1 MTKPKWQGL
10 KTMRPLYFVAF
21 IFAAL
26 LPEVAWANYGP
37 PPVASTA
44 PKTLIL
50 LLPLMILFTEL
61 GGGYKILEAE
71 RSEKFEWWR
80 KAKPLLAFLGIC
92 LPVLFQVWS
101 VIGLVYLAFV
111 IFCIFRGLRL
121 IYYGLSKR
129 FSRIPPQWSSQVKV
143 SRLILAGLMILG
155 TLIVLVIASGDA
167 VTAGHNGRRAYDSD
181 TKANLH
187 NIYLACKA
195 YWADSGSSKGCN
207 DDVFTLTTYGY
218 IQSSGVL
225 LGDGGGHELNFSIM
239 AKSKNSENAYKINS
253 LGTITRKENKHGEDW
268 EGNPVQ
274 TPSVFSKAYNLL
286 VQFLTE

>member
-1 MTKPKWQGL
+1 
-10 KTMRPLYFVAF
+10 MRPLFFVAF

-44 PKTLIL
+44 PKTLML
-50 LLPLMILFTEL
+50 LIPLVILFTEL
-61 GGGYKILEAE
+61 GGGYKIFKTKPS
-71 RSEKFEWWR
+71 RYFGWWET
-80 KAKPLLAFLGIC
+80 AKPLLALSGIC
-92 LPVLFQVWS
+92 FPVFLQS
-101 VIGLVYLAFV
+101 RQEIGWILLGFTV
-111 IFCIFRGLRL
+111 FCGIRALQL
-121 IYYGLSKR
+121 IYFGLFKLIAR
-129 FSRIPPQWSSQVKV
+129 TQPQWSKEVRV
-143 SRLILAGLMILG
+143 GRLIPAGLMIIATTYL
-155 TLIVLVIASGDA
+155 LVIASGDA

-195 YWADSGSSKGCN
+195 YWMDKGASNNCNLDVASGTS
-207 DDVFTLTTYGY
+207 YGY
-218 IQSSGVL
+218 IRSSGVVV

-268 EGNPVQ
+268 KGNPVQ
-274 TPSVFSKAYNLL
+274 TPSIFSKAYNSL